1 MERSGPWNNS
11 KSVPEQAAL
20 ASCWLGWWMGGRLAD
35 WLSAWITGR
44 DVSPASWLFDVGG
57 RLSAPGL
64 GVPRAFGSK
73 FVWSSMLS
81 MWLVASVSLA
91 AQHSSI
97 GEVVTIS
104 LQILWPL
111 RGLCRMREPTK
122 GYKVPRTLVFLW
134 CVCPQPSQISLFL
147 FHVLDF

>member
-1 MERSGPWNNS
+1 M
-11 KSVPEQAAL
+11 
-20 ASCWLGWWMGGRLAD
+20 AD

-44 DVSPASWLFDVGG
+44 DVATASWLFDVGG

-64 GVPRAFGSK
+64 GVPKAFGSK

-122 GYKVPRTLVFLW
+122 GYKVPRTLVFRW
-134 CVCPQPSQISLFL
+134 CVCVQPSQISLFL
-147 FHVLDF
+147 FHMLHS